1 MGVMSRRGVAPCSP
15 KSRRDDG
22 EAPVLRNPIA
32 RGAGGKN
39 TLRLSAQIA
48 GEEVVSLCE
57 MMYPLEEDTSYL
69 LLRGTSSHYAKAF
82 SSPCYCS
89 REAFSLYPNPVL
101 RGLQKRGAVISP
113 AFGGA
118 GGDPA
123 PAEGRASSFV
133 PLITPLLITPI
144 KGVSAPFR
152 IALLCPVFAF

>member
-1 MGVMSRRGVAPCSP
+1 MP
-15 KSRRDDG
+15 
-22 EAPVLRNPIA
+22 LR
-32 RGAGGKN
+32 
-39 TLRLSAQIA
+39 S
-48 GEEVVSLCE
+48 E
-57 MMYPLEEDTSYL
+57 MMYPLEEDTKYL

-89 REAFSLYPNPVL
+89 REAFSFYPRPVL

-152 IALLCPVFAF
+152 IALLYPVFGF